1 MSTSSKCRVALTGDV
16 ALNLLAP
23 YFQEAGYEVYIPAGF
38 GTWRQEVLDKNSPLH
53 QFKPD
58 VILDVTRFDAVLAK
72 EVPDFYDARMKS
84 LAACPY
90 SLTGIKA
97 IVEEFTFSQLAAPKK
112 VLAVDADNTL
122 WRGIISEDGWDAVE
136 PYHDFQNGLLALRE
150 RGVLLVLLSKNDA
163 FEFRSDMPLRTSHF
177 AALGVNWA
185 PKAGNL
191 IAACKALNLGVD
203 SVVFVDDN
211 PFEQAQMKA
220 HLPGVTVLPFS
231 PPPTAQLLRR
241 LNTYFFADM
250 GKTAEDRLRAADYA
264 ARQVAPSVHEYA
276 SVADYLEALQLRVV
290 PRLAVEGDLDRL
302 VQMAG
307 KTNQFN
313 ATTLRR
319 PRSDFERI
327 LKDPNC
333 RVFVFSTSDRYGPQ
347 GIVCY
352 VVVDLT
358 THHATDFVM
367 SCRAMG
373 RTLEYFVYRHLTEQ
387 LGFEPILDYTPT
399 AKNKPF
405 HDFLTSRKTT
415 PTYYKLCVSA

>member
-1 MSTSSKCRVALTGDV
+1 MSTNPKCRVALTGDV

-23 YFQEAGYEVYIPAGF
+23 YFEAAGYEVYVPAGF
-38 GTWRQEVLDKNSPLH
+38 GTWHQEVLDKNSPLH

-58 VILDVTRFDAVLAK
+58 FILDVTRFDAVLAK
-72 EVPDFYDARMKS
+72 EVPNFYDERMKQ

-90 SLTGIKA
+90 SLAGIKA
-97 IVEEFTFSQLAAPKK
+97 IVEEFTFFQLAAPKK

-136 PYHDFQNGLLALRE
+136 PYRDFQNGLLTLRE

-191 IAACKALNLGVD
+191 IAACKELNLGTK

-211 PFEQAQMKA
+211 PYEQAQMKA
-220 HLPGVTVLPFS
+220 HLPEVTVLPFT

-241 LNTYFFADM
+241 LNTYFFAEM
-250 GKTAEDRLRAADYA
+250 GKTEEDRLRAADYA
-264 ARQVAPSVHEYA
+264 ARQIAPSVKDYA
-276 SVADYLEALQLRVV
+276 SVADYLEDLQLRVV
-290 PRLAVEGDLDRL
+290 PRLAEEGDLDRL
-302 VQMAG
+302 AQMAG

-313 ATTLRR
+313 ATTIRR
-319 PRSDFERI
+319 DRADFER
-327 LKDPNC
+327 LLTDKNC
-333 RVFVFSTSDRYGPQ
+333 RVFVFSTSDRYGKQ

-352 VVVDLT
+352 VVVNLA
-358 THHATDFVM
+358 THHATDFVI

-373 RTLEYFVYRHLTEQ
+373 RTLEYFVYRYITEQ
-387 LGFEPILDYTPT
+387 LGFEPILDFIPT

-405 HDFLTSRKTT
+405 HDFLTAPISS
-415 PTYYKLCVSA
+415 TYFNRVEL